1 MYYVSGSTTYYIGK
15 KGGRGIKT
23 KETLALEAL
32 LYAATHKQGIFC
44 CFEVTIGWFGKER
57 VDYMTYDTKGVFRCY
72 ELKVSKA
79 DFHSSAHIT
88 FLGHFNYYVM
98 PEALYAEVKNEI
110 SDWVGVYIQRGNG
123 LVSVQKAKRQSIDPQ
138 TENLLKNSLLR
149 SLARE
154 ADKVRES
161 ESVSTVNRLKT
172 RIRQLEREKQ
182 AEYRRYW
189 ALLEEVMALYGPH
202 WKHPKADTE
211 GKEIPQ

>member
-1 MYYVSGSTTYYIGK
+1 M
-15 KGGRGIKT
+15 
-23 KETLALEAL
+23 
-32 LYAATHKQGIFC
+32 
-44 CFEVTIGWFGKER
+44 
-57 VDYMTYDTKGVFRCY
+57 
-72 ELKVSKA
+72 
-79 DFHSSAHIT
+79 
-88 FLGHFNYYVM
+88 
-98 PEALYAEVKNEI
+98 KNEI

-161 ESVSTVNRLKT
+161 ESISTVNRLKT

-182 AEYRRYW
+182 AEYRRYL

-211 GKEIPQ
+211 GKGIPQ